1 MAGTIRPRAPMAH
14 RGRTGGSPYRLVSII
29 LLIAIIVV
37 GWLLLSRLTATRGGS
52 TPSPSPGQASVTW
65 LIRG

>member
-1 MAGTIRPRAPMAH
+1 
-14 RGRTGGSPYRLVSII
+14 LVSII

-37 GWLLLSRLTATRGGS
+37 GVLLLSRLTATRGGS